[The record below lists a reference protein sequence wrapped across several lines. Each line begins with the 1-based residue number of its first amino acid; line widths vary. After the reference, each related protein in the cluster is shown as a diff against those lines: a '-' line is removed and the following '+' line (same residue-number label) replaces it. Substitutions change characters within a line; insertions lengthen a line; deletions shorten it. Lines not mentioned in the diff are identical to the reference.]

1 MKKNWILIVT
11 IFVVAAIVL
20 LAAYNVYKNPDFW
33 DASATTCISM
43 LVATGLSFYIVQKQN
58 DLRKQKDIFIKL
70 LESLKDIV
78 DDERSYKFVGMDA
91 KEILMRKRSMNNKL
105 DFLSKYQEKFAISED
120 IAFLEKQFGE
130 YDSIIGDYISDVNDL
145 VGRESELKRPLLL
158 MSQRIFVIMFN
169 LYN

>member
-1 MKKNWILIVT
+1 
-11 IFVVAAIVL
+11 
-20 LAAYNVYKNPDFW
+20 
-33 DASATTCISM
+33 
-43 LVATGLSFYIVQKQN
+43 
-58 DLRKQKDIFIKL
+58 
-70 LESLKDIV
+70 
-78 DDERSYKFVGMDA
+78 
-91 KEILMRKRSMNNKL
+91 MRKRSMNNKL